1 MKRLWLLLV
10 PVAGWLIYGSIYTVD
25 ASEFAYVTQFG
36 RKVSVHDGGKPD
48 EAGLWVKLP
57 WPIQA
62 VQRIDRRLQTFDIP
76 GAELLTRDA
85 AGNTIDKTLTLDAYV
100 SWRIAGSEG
109 ADRFVRTMGTIEAA
123 QRLLGQRVAS
133 ELGAAVPEMELED
146 LVSVEPGRVEKRREL
161 LRSRL
166 LSGGSPPLRETM
178 LQENGIDVVDIRLRR
193 AGYPTGVR
201 EAIFDRIRSERG
213 RKASEYTSE
222 GERLAS
228 DIRSE
233 AERDVAK
240 MKANADAEAKR
251 LIAQA
256 EAEADRI
263 RNEIQRADPKFYS
276 LLRKME
282 DYQRVL
288 GDGKSTLLLSTHREL
303 FDLLYDPP
311 SASGEPDSRRTGRP
325 SNAAPRVDKGK
336 K

>member
-1 MKRLWLLLV
+1 MSWRWLVLL
-10 PVAGWLIYGSIYTVD
+10 PVAGWLVYASLYAVD
-25 ASEFAYVTQFG
+25 ATEFAYVTQFG
-36 RKVSVHDGGKPD
+36 RKVAVHDGGKPD

-85 AGNTIDKTLTLDAYV
+85 AGDTIDKTLTLDAYV
-100 SWRIAGSEG
+100 SWRIAGSDG
-109 ADRFVRTMGTIEAA
+109 ADRFVRTLGTVEAA

-133 ELGAAVPEMELED
+133 ELGAAVPELELED
-146 LVSVEPGRVEKRREL
+146 LVSVQPGRVERQREA
-161 LRSRL
+161 LRTRL
-166 LSGGSPPLRETM
+166 LEGGTPPLRKAM
-178 LQENGIDVVDIRLRR
+178 LEENGVEVVDIRLRR

-240 MKANADAEAKR
+240 MKADAEAEAKR
-251 LIAQA
+251 LVAQA

-263 RNEIQRADPKFYS
+263 RNEVQRADPKFYD

-282 DYQRVL
+282 DYQRIL

-303 FDLLYDPP
+303 FDLLYNPP
-311 SASGEPDSRRTGRP
+311 TVQG
-325 SNAAPRVDKGK
+325 GK